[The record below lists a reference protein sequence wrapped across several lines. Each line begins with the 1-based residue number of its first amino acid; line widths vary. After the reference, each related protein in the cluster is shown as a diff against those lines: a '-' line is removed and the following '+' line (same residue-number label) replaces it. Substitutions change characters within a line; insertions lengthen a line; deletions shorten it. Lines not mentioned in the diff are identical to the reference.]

1 MPKRVLQISPRRA
14 PLFIALACALAW
26 CALLPRAPGVAGAR
40 FVSPQDAG
48 DESFVSV
55 DLPATGEVRIENQR
69 GSVALEVW
77 DEKYLALATI
87 SGGTTLPPDQT
98 SPALIERTDNLLTIT
113 VPRETTRAPSATR
126 TAAPTRR
133 ATSSRTASSRAT
145 SSRAAASRASR
156 AAAASVL
163 PAINLIVRVP
173 ARASVEVVT
182 SGGAVEARGTPAR
195 LEVQTVG
202 GDVRLSVA
210 TDADADIMARTLY
223 GTITVGAGLG
233 ADTRRTLR
241 ERYATRLGAGSRLVR
256 LSSVRGEINLETGAQ
271 VASAAPQSN
280 YTAEALPSRA
290 EGSRSRD
297 RELPSRASE
306 SRSRPAE
313 RDARAPVSPAP
324 SPQLNASARES
335 NTLVPETGARA
346 PQLGAGAGGT
356 DQRRRPPVLV
366 GANDDAAQRPA
377 ATPTPRP
384 GTPIEVGDDDVL
396 TVDTSVVT
404 LNFSVVDRK
413 SGRGVTNLTG
423 ADFKVFEDSTEQ
435 QINHF
440 ETNNA
445 PFDLLLLI
453 DLSGST
459 AHVTD
464 LIRAS
469 ARRFVD
475 AVRAGD
481 RVGVVAFAAAP
492 QVVSPLTSDKPAL
505 HARIDA
511 MGAPQGDTKLYDAIN
526 YSLDYLTANSPKA
539 RRRAVV
545 LLTDGMDSALPNVQG
560 DGSVLPY
567 QELRRRVQEFD
578 GLFYAVMTDN
588 YEEPQSP
595 LDVQPETYDLAW
607 DRMEEL
613 ANTAGGLYYEAEKL
627 EDVSD
632 IYARVVEDLGTVY
645 SISYLPTNKTRDGR
659 WRTIRIRLPRRPEAI
674 ARGKSG
680 YYAK

>member
-1 MPKRVLQISPRRA
+1 MPKRVQQTSPLLRA
-14 PLFIALACALAW
+14 FLFAALTCALA
-26 CALLPRAPGVAGAR
+26 AAMLPRASLAR
-40 FVSPQDAG
+40 KLAPQDARAG
-48 DESFVSV
+48 EGESFVSV
-55 DLPATGEVRIENQR
+55 ELPATGEVRIENQR
-69 GSVALEVW
+69 GGVALEVW
-77 DEKYLALATI
+77 GEKYLAIATV
-87 SGGTTLPPDQT
+87 SGDATLPADAD
-98 SPALIERTDNLLTIT
+98 SPALLERTDNLLTII
-113 VPRETTRAPSATR
+113 VPRKTNTRAATNTR
-126 TAAPTRR
+126 PAAPTRR
-133 ATSSRTASSRAT
+133 TTSSRAA
-145 SSRAAASRASR
+145 SSRAAASRAATPSR
-156 AAAASVL
+156 AARAPRGANATDP

-173 ARASVEVVT
+173 EQARVTVVT
-182 SGGAVEARGTPAR
+182 SGGTVEAHGTPAR

-202 GDVRLSVA
+202 GDVRLSL
-210 TDADADIMARTLY
+210 TPNADADIMARTLY
-223 GTITVGAGLG
+223 GMITVGAGVG
-233 ADTRRTLR
+233 ADAVGRTLR
-241 ERYATRLGAGSRLVR
+241 ERFSARLGAGARLVR
-256 LSSVRGEINLETGAQ
+256 LSSVRGSIDLETGAQ
-271 VASAAPQSN
+271 MAVAAPEHDDR
-280 YTAEALPSRA
+280 TGEAR
-290 EGSRSRD
+290 
-297 RELPSRASE
+297 SRASS
-306 SRSRPAE
+306 SR
-313 RDARAPVSPAP
+313 AP
-324 SPQLNASARES
+324 SPES
-335 NTLVPETGARA
+335 NARA
-346 PQLGAGAGGT
+346 GASNVRAPELVAGVQEAN
-356 DQRRRPPVLV
+356 QRRRPPVLV
-366 GANDDAAQRPA
+366 GANDAAAQRPSQQ
-377 ATPTPRP
+377 PTPPP
-384 GTPIEVGDDDVL
+384 GTPVEVGEDDVL

-413 SGRGVTNLTG
+413 SGRGLANLTG
-423 ADFKVFEDSTEQ
+423 ADFKVFENNAEQ
-435 QINHF
+435 QITHF
-440 ETNNA
+440 ETTNA
-445 PFDLLLLI
+445 PFDLLLLV

-475 AVRAGD
+475 SVRAND

-492 QVVSPLTSDKPAL
+492 QVISPLTSDKQTL

-526 YSLDYLTANSPKA
+526 YSLDYLAANSPKA

-560 DGSVLPY
+560 DGSALPY

-645 SISYLPTNKTRDGR
+645 SISYLPTNKARDGR
-659 WRTIRIRLPRRPEAI
+659 WRAIRVRLPRRPEAI
-674 ARGKSG
+674 TRGRSG